1 MCTSICFRP
10 NDCYFGRNLDAEF
23 SFCEEVVITP
33 RHFHFAFR
41 DGRDFQNQYALIG
54 MAAVIDGTPLYY
66 EATNEVGLSMAGLNF
81 PNNAVYLE
89 PMEGAD
95 NVTSSEIVAYLLGK
109 AKTVAEAREILQN
122 VRMTNFPFNDAM
134 PIAPLH
140 FMLSDKTESIVI
152 EPTAEGLKIYDN
164 PYDVMTNNPPFPYHM
179 WNMQNYL
186 NLSRDFGENRFTDKY
201 ELKPFGVGMGAMG
214 LPGDASSA
222 SRFVRVAF
230 HLANSAKGE
239 TEEENVGQFFHLL
252 DSVAMFKGSTLTKD
266 GKEDLTLYSCC
277 CNADKGIYYYK
288 RYDNNRITAIH
299 MHHENLDAEQ
309 LITYPIRKTQDIY
322 FEN

>member
-10 NDCYFGRNLDAEF
+10 GDCYFGRNLDVEF

-33 RHFHFAFR
+33 RRFHFAFK

-54 MAAVIDGTPLYY
+54 MAAVIDGAPLYY
-66 EATNEVGLSMAGLNF
+66 DATNEAGLSMAGLNF
-81 PNNAVYLE
+81 PNNAVYLD
-89 PMEGAD
+89 PQEGKD
-95 NVTSSEIVAYLLGK
+95 NVTSSELLVYLLGQ
-109 AKTVAEAREILQN
+109 ARTVAEAKEILKN
-122 VRMTNFPFNDAM
+122 VRLTNIPFNASM
-134 PIAPLH
+134 PLAPLH
-140 FMLSDKTESIVI
+140 FMLSDKTQSIVI
-152 EPTAEGLKIYDN
+152 EPTAEGLKIYEN

-186 NLSRDFGENRFTDKY
+186 NLSPTFGENRFTEKY
-201 ELKPFGVGMGAMG
+201 ELKPFGVGMGAIG

-230 HLANSAKGE
+230 HLANAAKGE
-239 TEEENVGQFFHLL
+239 SEEENVSQFFHLL
-252 DSVAMFKGSTLTKD
+252 DSVAMLKGSTLTKD
-266 GKEDLTLYSCC
+266 GKNDITLYSSC

-288 RYDNNRITAIH
+288 RYENNRITAVN
-299 MHHENLDAEQ
+299 MHHADLDGEK
-309 LITYPIRKTQDIY
+309 LICYPIRKAQDFY